1 MENRV
6 QEWPRPKNDSEDHFF
21 FPKFGVNLDSSGGSL
36 EGRWGSFFRE
46 KGGRHIGVFDFLRDP
61 ALS

>member
-6 QEWPRPKNDSEDHFF
+6 QESTRPKNDPEEHFF
-21 FPKFGVNLDSSGGSL
+21 KFGMIFGSSGGSL

-46 KGGRHIGVFDFLRDP
+46 KGRRDIEVFDFLRDP